1 MMASRMMMRG
11 TIGKLNVNDF
21 SISKLVGRTSQAEP
35 FIEEEVVS
43 DEGNDK
49 KIEIKNQAKQSEVFQ
64 EEYLD
69 DDYKK

>member
-1 MMASRMMMRG
+1 M
-11 TIGKLNVNDF
+11 
-21 SISKLVGRTSQAEP
+21 GRTSQAEP

-49 KIEIKNQAKQSEVFQ
+49 KIEIKNQAKKSEVFQ

-69 DDYKK
+69 DDDKK

>member
-1 MMASRMMMRG
+1 M
-11 TIGKLNVNDF
+11 
-21 SISKLVGRTSQAEP
+21 GRTSQAEP

-49 KIEIKNQAKQSEVFQ
+49 KIEIKNQAKKSEVFQ

-69 DDYKK
+69 DDYKKSSMVSAHVALDQDDEEEEYL

>member
-1 MMASRMMMRG
+1 
-11 TIGKLNVNDF
+11 
-21 SISKLVGRTSQAEP
+21 VGRTSQAEP

-49 KIEIKNQAKQSEVFQ
+49 KIEIKNQAKKSEVFFQ

-69 DDYKK
+69 DDDKK

>member
-1 MMASRMMMRG
+1 M
-11 TIGKLNVNDF
+11 
-21 SISKLVGRTSQAEP
+21 LVGRTSQAEP

-49 KIEIKNQAKQSEVFQ
+49 KIDIKNQAKQSEVFQ

-69 DDYKK
+69 DDYKKQSVVSANVALGEDEEEEEYL

>member
-1 MMASRMMMRG
+1 M
-11 TIGKLNVNDF
+11 
-21 SISKLVGRTSQAEP
+21 VGRTSQAEP

-49 KIEIKNQAKQSEVFQ
+49 NIEIKNQAKQSEVFQ